1 MLLCG
6 IDVGTSSIKVS
17 VVDAAN
23 QQLIYSTSFPEIEN
37 EIASPAPGFAEQ
49 DPEHWWYCVQQAILK
64 ANASN
69 TYQSHEISAIG
80 ISYQMHGLVV
90 LDAKSEVVRPAII
103 WCDSRSVE
111 IGHAAFNAI
120 GQAYCQSNLLNSPG
134 NFTASKLAWVK
145 ANQPENYSKIKQVML
160 PGDFIAGRFTK
171 QFTTTASALSEGI
184 FYDFIADSLSQPL
197 LNYFGFDKT
206 LFPPVQD
213 VFSNHGVID
222 ADVATS
228 LGLNKHVQITYKAGD
243 QPNNAFS
250 LGVLKPGDIATTA
263 GTSGV
268 VYGISNELKY
278 DKFNRVNSFA
288 HVNYQKK
295 AKRIGV
301 LMCINGTGILNRW
314 VKQTVCSDLSYP
326 QMNEL
331 AASTSI
337 GSKGLMC
344 VPFGN
349 GAERIFQN
357 KVLGASFEHVDFNR
371 HGKAEM
377 IRSAQEGIAFSMAY
391 GIEMLADAGI
401 KPSKLKAGYANMYLS
416 EVFAQTIVNAANIS
430 VDLLES
436 DGAFGA
442 ALGAGVGI
450 NHFKNEDEAVS
461 NIKHIKTIDPKP
473 IDIPETQLA
482 YDAWKDLVIR
492 KL

>member
-23 QQLIYSTSFPEIEN
+23 QQLIYSTSYPEIEN
-37 EIASPAPGFAEQ
+37 EISSPAPGFAEQ

-69 TYQSHEISAIG
+69 TYNPLDISAIG

-90 LDAKSEVVRPAII
+90 LDAEEQVVRPSII
-103 WCDSRSVE
+103 WCDSRAVS
-111 IGHAAFNAI
+111 I
-120 GQAYCQSNLLNSPG
+120 GQKAYESLGSYCETNLLNSPG

-145 ANQPENYSKIKQVML
+145 ENQPEFYARIKHVML
-160 PGDFIAGRFTK
+160 PGDFIAGRLTKHFTIS
-171 QFTTTASALSEGI
+171 ASALSEGI
-184 FYDFIADSLSQPL
+184 FYDFQTDTISSAVLD
-197 LNYFGFDKT
+197 YFQFDNS
-206 LFPPVQD
+206 LFPSIQD
-213 VFSNHGVID
+213 VFSSHGIIVSEV
-222 ADVATS
+222 ADS
-228 LGLNKHVQITYKAGD
+228 LGLNNQVQVTYKAGD

-250 LGVLKPGDIATTA
+250 LGVLQPGDIATTA

-268 VYGISNELKY
+268 VYGISGELKY
-278 DKFNRVNSFA
+278 DKHNRVNSFA
-288 HVNYQKK
+288 HVNYTEQ

-314 VKQTVCSDLSYP
+314 VKQTICSDLNYE

-331 AASTSI
+331 AATTAI
-337 GSKGLMC
+337 GSQGLLC

-357 KVLGASFEHVDFNR
+357 KLVGASFEHLDLNR
-371 HGKAEM
+371 HGRAEM

-401 KPSKLKAGYANMYLS
+401 KPTKLKAGFANMYLS
-416 EVFAQTIVNAANIS
+416 DVFAQTIVNAANVS

-442 ALGAGVGI
+442 ALGAGLGI
-450 NHFKNEDEAVS
+450 KYYKTEEEAVS
-461 NIKHIKTIDPKP
+461 NIKHIKTINPNSAELSQTKN
-473 IDIPETQLA
+473 A
-482 YDAWKDLVIR
+482 YESWKELVNQ

>member
-23 QQLIYSTSFPEIEN
+23 QQLIYSTSYPEIEN
-37 EIASPAPGFAEQ
+37 EISSPAPGFAEQ

-69 TYQSHEISAIG
+69 TYNPLDISAIG

-90 LDAKSEVVRPAII
+90 LDAEEQVVRPSII
-103 WCDSRSVE
+103 WCDSRAVS
-111 IGHAAFNAI
+111 I
-120 GQAYCQSNLLNSPG
+120 GQKAYESLGSYCETNLLNSPG

-145 ANQPENYSKIKQVML
+145 ENQPEFYARIKHVML
-160 PGDFIAGRFTK
+160 PGDFIAGRLTK
-171 QFTTTASALSEGI
+171 HFTTTASALSEGI
-184 FYDFIADSLSQPL
+184 FYDFQSDTISSAV
-197 LNYFGFDKT
+197 LNYLQFDNS
-206 LFPPVQD
+206 LFPSIQD
-213 VFSNHGVID
+213 VFSSHGTIVAEV
-222 ADVATS
+222 ADS
-228 LGLNKHVQITYKAGD
+228 LGLNKQVQVTYKAGD

-250 LGVLKPGDIATTA
+250 LGVLQPGDIATTA

-268 VYGISNELKY
+268 VYGISGELKY
-278 DKFNRVNSFA
+278 DKHNRVNSFA
-288 HVNYQKK
+288 HVNYTTQ

-314 VKQTVCSDLSYP
+314 VKQTICSDLNYE

-331 AASTSI
+331 AATTAI
-337 GSKGLMC
+337 GSQGLLC

-357 KVLGASFEHVDFNR
+357 KLVGASFEHLDLNR
-371 HGKAEM
+371 HGRAEM

-401 KPSKLKAGYANMYLS
+401 KPTKLKAGFANMYLS
-416 EVFAQTIVNAANIS
+416 DVFAQTIVNAANVS

-442 ALGAGVGI
+442 ALGAGLGI
-450 NHFKNEDEAVS
+450 KYYKTEEEAVS
-461 NIKHIKTIDPKP
+461 NIKHIKTINPNSAELSQTKN
-473 IDIPETQLA
+473 A
-482 YDAWKDLVIR
+482 YESWKELVNQ

>member
-6 IDVGTSSIKVS
+6 VDVGTSSIKVS
-17 VVDAAN
+17 VVDASN
-23 QQLIYSTSFPEIEN
+23 QQLIYSTSYPEIEN
-37 EIASPAPGFAEQ
+37 EISSPAPGFAEQ
-49 DPEHWWYCVQQAILK
+49 DPEHWWHCVQQAILK
-64 ANASN
+64 ANASQ
-69 TYQSHEISAIG
+69 TYKSTDIAAIG

-90 LDAKSEVVRPAII
+90 LDDQHEVVRPSII
-103 WCDSRSVE
+103 WCDSRAVE
-111 IGHAAFNAI
+111 IGKNAFDAI
-120 GQAYCQSNLLNSPG
+120 GHSYCQTNLLNSPG

-145 ANQPENYSKIKQVML
+145 ENQPELYDRVAQVML
-160 PGDFIAGRFTK
+160 PGDFIAGRFTN

-184 FYDFIADSLSQPL
+184 FYDFHADKLSKPL
-197 LNYFGFDKT
+197 IDYFGFDSS
-206 LFPPVQD
+206 LFPNVQD
-213 VFSNHGVID
+213 VFSNHGVINQKV
-222 ADVATS
+222 ADS
-228 LGLNKHVQITYKAGD
+228 LGLNNQVQITYKAGD

-250 LGVLKPGDIATTA
+250 LGVLQPGDIATTA

-268 VYGISNELKY
+268 VYGISDELKY

-288 HVNYQKK
+288 HVNYRSES
-295 AKRIGV
+295 KRIGV

-314 VKQTVCSDLSYP
+314 VKQTVCPELSYSK
-326 QMNEL
+326 MNSL
-331 AASTSI
+331 AASTTI
-337 GSKGLMC
+337 GSKGLLC

-357 KVLGASFEHVDFNR
+357 QQIGASFEHLDFNR
-371 HGKAEM
+371 HGRAEM

-401 KPSKLKAGYANMYLS
+401 KPTKLKAGFANMYLS
-416 EVFAQTIVNAANIS
+416 EIFAQTIVNASNVS

-450 NHFKNEDEAVS
+450 NYFKNDEDAVR
-461 NIKHIKTIDPKP
+461 NIKHIKTINPNHSELS
-473 IDIPETQLA
+473 ETKAA
-482 YDAWKDLVIR
+482 YEAWKELVNR